1 MLISYSSFLF
11 PFLDLVFI
19 AFFKYCSNRSTRGVG
34 VDRKEGG
41 SLKEWIGKWG
51 WGKLKLSS
59 VASKTMSLGFKSYP
73 RT

>member
-1 MLISYSSFLF
+1 MNMICALH
-11 PFLDLVFI
+11 
-19 AFFKYCSNRSTRGVG
+19 FFKYCSNRSTRGVG
-34 VDRKEGG
+34 VDRKEGE

-59 VASKTMSLGFKSYP
+59 VASKTMSFGFKSYP